1 MVVFVL
7 LFCLGCI
14 AFHSPAGKG
23 LGPWLSC
30 LWCVHTTFPFGVLG
44 STWNLIVRVGSGS
57 LPPFLI
63 TVIRKKMYNHVNTTF
78 LYIKYS
84 FQEYSVNGLVN
95 VMMGESWELGL
106 MHYLSLLSP
115 QTEDTEILK
124 IEGK

>member
-1 MVVFVL
+1 
-7 LFCLGCI
+7 
-14 AFHSPAGKG
+14 
-23 LGPWLSC
+23 
-30 LWCVHTTFPFGVLG
+30 
-44 STWNLIVRVGSGS
+44 
-57 LPPFLI
+57 
-63 TVIRKKMYNHVNTTF
+63 MYNHVNSTF

-95 VMMGESWELGL
+95 VMMGESWKLGL